1 MINKLFKNSIFTKNN
16 DSINQENIINIDHL
30 NYHVLFYDNA
40 KLRQDIN
47 NLNTN
52 FQRITEENNNL
63 NIELFQSREENAK
76 L

>member
-1 MINKLFKNSIFTKNN
+1 MITLTNKILS
-16 DSINQENIINIDHL
+16 NIDHPS
-30 NYHVLFYDNA
+30 YQVLFNDNA

-47 NLNTN
+47 NFNTN